1 MGMTSSLRPRDAATL
16 VLVRRDGMAPRLLMG
31 CRAGGHAFMPNKWVF
46 PGGRLDRADWHVPAA
61 GDLAPEVVAQV
72 AAAPRRRL
80 QAPDRFARALAL
92 AAVRE
97 TFEETGLVLGQTA
110 PARGRRRKGPHG
122 WDRFLDLGYQP
133 DLSSLGY
140 LARAITP
147 PGRTRRFDARFF
159 LADAAQLATLDPVD
173 SHELMDLR
181 WFTLAEAL
189 TLDLPTVTRAVLGLV
204 EGHLAGAAPP
214 PPFWAWRR
222 ASAD

>member
-1 MGMTSSLRPRDAATL
+1 
-16 VLVRRDGMAPRLLMG
+16 
-31 CRAGGHAFMPNKWVF
+31 
-46 PGGRLDRADWHVPAA
+46 VPAA

-147 PGRTRRFDARFF
+147 PGRTR
-159 LADAAQLATLDPVD
+159 D
-173 SHELMDLR
+173 SSWPMPR
-181 WFTLAEAL
+181 S
-189 TLDLPTVTRAVLGLV
+189 LPLSIRSTAMN
-204 EGHLAGAAPP
+204 
-214 PPFWAWRR
+214 
-222 ASAD
+222 